1 MYSTLHIISYYLFE
15 DKNNKI
21 LSLSMMTRNDT
32 PNNYVGILN
41 SPKYIPLNPSSPNHD
56 NSKTEG
62 TVCLGI
68 LSHQQ
73 CLITQSML
81 SKSNAFM
88 FCCFEVFVWLLT
100 LARTVKPA
108 SVTCEQR
115 AASRILRKT
124 HAMWMNDS
132 VWVCV
137 LICVQMKKALLE
149 PLAVEAEGSQRSVCD
164 VAAARHTNHLQFVT
178 TAAQTHKAVICNLLQ
193 DG

>member
-1 MYSTLHIISYYLFE
+1 
-15 DKNNKI
+15 
-21 LSLSMMTRNDT
+21 MMTRNDT

-56 NSKTEG
+56 NSKTQG

-68 LSHQQ
+68 LSNHQ
-73 CLITQSML
+73 CPLTQSML

-88 FCCFEVFVWLLT
+88 FCCFGVFVSLLT

-137 LICVQMKKALLE
+137 LCLSAYRWRKLYLSHWQLRPRAVREASVMLLHPDTQTICSLWQ
-149 PLAVEAEGSQRSVCD
+149 P
-164 VAAARHTNHLQFVT
+164 RHKLT
-178 TAAQTHKAVICNLLQ
+178 KPSSVICCKM
-193 DG
+193 DKTS